1 MSFIRNQLEAWR
13 RWNESVAMAERFHV
27 ESRERIAKFAAEG
40 RSHVALEENAHLYGS
55 TAAERPRIV
64 SIGGV
69 RL

>member
-1 MSFIRNQLEAWR
+1 
-13 RWNESVAMAERFHV
+13 MAERFHV
-27 ESRERIAKFAAEG
+27 ESRTRIAALAAEG
-40 RSHVALEENAHLYGS
+40 RSHVALEENARLYGT